1 MSDRATARLA
11 FAQQALSQSL
21 SIEAASA
28 DASFRSYWRVRDAHG
43 ASAIVMD
50 APPQLEDC
58 TPFIDIGQR
67 LQRADLIVPTP
78 MAADLTQ
85 GFLLLPDF
93 GTRTLLPELDALNV
107 EQHYEHALASLLQM
121 QTATDCLGM
130 APYDAPRL
138 NAEME
143 LFPTWF
149 LQRHLGL
156 EVSCEDF
163 DVIEAAMTILRNQ
176 ALEQPKVFVHRDF
189 HSRNLMLIGQA
200 NSPAHRHLALLD
212 FQDALHG
219 PITYDLVSLLR
230 DCYIAWPLE
239 QVQGWVERYRRLSA
253 DAGLHKADAA
263 LFQRWFDWMG
273 VQRHLKVL
281 GIFARLNYRDG
292 KPGYLADLPLVLHYT
307 VSVCA
312 HYPELAAFGQWLE
325 QHTAGRDL
333 RQIRAV

>member
-1 MSDRATARLA
+1 MSDRAAARLA
-11 FAQQALSQSL
+11 FAEHALSQTL

-50 APPQLEDC
+50 APPEREDC

-67 LQRADLIVPTP
+67 LERADLVVPTP
-78 MAADLTQ
+78 MAADLAQ

-93 GTRTLLPELDALNV
+93 GTRMLLPELDQHSV
-107 EQHYEHALASLLQM
+107 DQHYAHAFASLLQM
-121 QTATDCLGM
+121 QTGCDTQGLS
-130 APYDAPRL
+130 PYDAPRL
-138 NAEME
+138 DAEME

-156 EVSCEDF
+156 SVSCEDF
-163 DVIEAAMTILRNQ
+163 DVIEATMTLLRKQ
-176 ALEQPKVFVHRDF
+176 ALAQPKVFVHRDF
-189 HSRNLMLIGQA
+189 HSRNLMVLGQPNA
-200 NSPAHRHLALLD
+200 PAHRHLALLD

-219 PITYDLVSLLR
+219 PICYDLVSLLR
-230 DCYIAWPLE
+230 DCYIAWPQG

-253 DAGLHKADAA
+253 DAGLHNADAA
-263 LFQRWFDWMG
+263 TFLRWFDWMG

-292 KPGYLADLPLVLHYT
+292 KPGYLADLPLVVHYT

-312 HYPELAAFGQWLE
+312 RYPELAPFGAWLE
-325 QHTAGRDL
+325 TQCAGRDL
-333 RQIRAV
+333 SQIRIA

>member
-1 MSDRATARLA
+1 MSDRANARLR
-11 FAQQALSQSL
+11 FAEQALSQSL

-28 DASFRSYWRVRDAHG
+28 DASFRSYWRVRDAQG
-43 ASAIVMD
+43 ATAIVMD
-50 APPQLEDC
+50 APPEREDC
-58 TPFIDIGQR
+58 TPFIDIGAR
-67 LQRADLIVPTP
+67 LQCADLVVPTP
-78 MAADLTQ
+78 MAADLEH

-93 GTRTLLPELDALNV
+93 GTRMLLPELNAQSVD
-107 EQHYEHALASLLQM
+107 EHYAHALASLLQM
-121 QTATDCLGM
+121 QTASNCHGL

-149 LQRHLGL
+149 LQRHLAL
-156 EVSCEDF
+156 EISCDDF
-163 DVIEAAMTILRNQ
+163 DVIEASMTLLRQQ

-189 HSRNLMLIGQA
+189 HSRNLMLLGQVNA
-200 NSPAHRHLALLD
+200 PAHRQLAVLD

-230 DCYIAWPLE
+230 DCYIEWPQE
-239 QVQGWVERYRRLSA
+239 RVQAWVERYRRQSA
-253 DAGLHKADAA
+253 DAGLHSADSA

-292 KPGYLADLPLVLHYT
+292 KAGYLADLPLVLRYT
-307 VSVCA
+307 LAVCA
-312 HYPELAAFGQWLE
+312 RYPELAPLAQWLE
-325 QHTAGRDL
+325 ARCAGVDL
-333 RQIRAV
+333 TRIRAA